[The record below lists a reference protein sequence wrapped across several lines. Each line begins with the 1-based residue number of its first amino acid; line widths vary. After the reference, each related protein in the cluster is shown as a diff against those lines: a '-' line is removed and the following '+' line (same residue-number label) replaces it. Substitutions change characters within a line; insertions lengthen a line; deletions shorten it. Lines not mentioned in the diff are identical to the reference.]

1 MQPVNFDDNMVH
13 ITKRNIT
20 LRITNPVYLHNTETK
35 TDTNGSI
42 IEEWKELG
50 SNYPG
55 YLASNLGR
63 IRGIKGR
70 IFNGNPNDQGYVR
83 CAFINSDGQQVSQRV
98 HILVATAFIPNPEG
112 KPIVNHKNGIR
123 HDNRVVNLEWAT
135 HSENVGPMK
144 LSHRKGDLRRG
155 IIQYSID
162 GQLIKIWDSVG
173 DAADTVHSDRTSISK
188 ACRGTPEI
196 YRGYRWRYYDEMI
209 KPQSEEWRVLIHEE
223 VTLQVSN
230 LGRIRRELG
239 RIIGSETD
247 SGYIRVR
254 IKNEDIYVHR
264 LVCLAWKPIPNPELY
279 VVNHIDNNGK
289 NNRIENLEWV
299 TGAENLNHY
308 CKSFLVRGTRN
319 YGRAVEQLSKDGT
332 ILLATFGSAKE
343 ASGKTG
349 VNQCHITEVC
359 RNNRKSAGGFV
370 WQYHQATI

>member
-13 ITKRNIT
+13 ITKRKIT

-35 TDTNGSI
+35 NDTNGSI

-83 CAFINSDGQQVSQRV
+83 CAFINSYGQQVSQRV

-135 HSENVGPMK
+135 HCENVGPMK

-196 YRGYRWRYYDEMI
+196 YRG
-209 KPQSEEWRVLIHEE
+209 
-223 VTLQVSN
+223 
-230 LGRIRRELG
+230 
-239 RIIGSETD
+239 
-247 SGYIRVR
+247 
-254 IKNEDIYVHR
+254 DIMT
-264 LVCLAWKPIPNPELY
+264 K
-279 VVNHIDNNGK
+279 
-289 NNRIENLEWV
+289 
-299 TGAENLNHY
+299 
-308 CKSFLVRGTRN
+308 
-319 YGRAVEQLSKDGT
+319 
-332 ILLATFGSAKE
+332 
-343 ASGKTG
+343 
-349 VNQCHITEVC
+349 
-359 RNNRKSAGGFV
+359 
-370 WQYHQATI
+370 